1 MPVTN
6 KESSEEND
14 TAKSVSIGICQYNS
28 RESNDS
34 NAEVDSDSD
43 EEMRGRRLFCG
54 EEHNEDEDSQ
64 LKDQSDHVLEM
75 SNALQANMKSL
86 EERNLI
92 LSIRSMSSRD

>member
-6 KESSEEND
+6 EESSEENV
-14 TAKSVSIGICQYNS
+14 TAKFVSIGICQYNS

-43 EEMRGRRLFCG
+43 EEIRGRRLFCG

-64 LKDQSDHVLEM
+64 VQVEG
-75 SNALQANMKSL
+75 
-86 EERNLI
+86 
-92 LSIRSMSSRD
+92 SI